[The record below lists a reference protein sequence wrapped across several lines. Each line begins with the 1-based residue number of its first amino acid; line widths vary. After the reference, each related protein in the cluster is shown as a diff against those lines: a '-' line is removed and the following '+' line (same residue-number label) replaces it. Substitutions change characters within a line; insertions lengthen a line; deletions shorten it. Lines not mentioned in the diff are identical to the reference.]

1 MLAVRVLVVLCLAA
15 GAASGQAPGVL
26 RVTVALPDAAQ
37 AQVPIGRHT
46 LLISDNPP
54 TREPRRVVTGAD
66 GTLVV
71 NLTPG
76 SYVVESD
83 RPVAFQG
90 NAYQWTTFVEIVE
103 GRETTLAL
111 TIQNAELLPVSA
123 AGSEPVGAT
132 RAPDPASEIRKWESS
147 LVSVW
152 SPTSLAAGFVVDA
165 RGLVATDRT
174 GLGSAASVA
183 VQLSPTLKVPGR
195 IVVAE
200 ATHDVAIVLV
210 DPSVLKGTIP
220 IPVACPPPAAAALED
235 RDEIETIARSHRG
248 TSDVVRGEITGFH
261 PRGIETDLRLSF
273 GESGGPV
280 FRTDNGTVVG
290 LTSIRADADAR
301 RGDVSVVRAGILCEA
316 ISAARL
322 KLSDAAPLEPTPL
335 PTEPERAYP
344 AETAATATLV
354 TTGASSPPVVS
365 SADFDVT
372 FITPPA
378 VLRARER
385 ADRTGGRS
393 VRAPEAEAR
402 LGRLTDFGSWAEYFA
417 DLPAVLIVRVTPKLV
432 EGFWKRL
439 AREAARTQGAVLPA
453 FRDFKT
459 NFLRL
464 RAACGTAE
472 VSPIHP
478 FVLEHEVDEKRV
490 VREGLYAFGPD
501 AFGPHCASVTLTLS
515 SEQAPEKADT
525 ITIDQRIL
533 AGIWQDFAPY
543 RGTAQ

>member
-1 MLAVRVLVVLCLAA
+1 MLAVRMVVVLFLAA
-15 GAASGQAPGVL
+15 GAASGQATGGL
-26 RVTVALPDAAQ
+26 RVTVALPDATD

-54 TREPRRVVTGAD
+54 TREPRRVVTAAD

-71 NLTPG
+71 NLAPG

-90 NAYQWTTFVEIVE
+90 NAYQWTTFVEIVG

-111 TIQNAELLPVSA
+111 TVENAEILAVTA
-123 AGSEPVGAT
+123 AASDPAGAT
-132 RAPDPASEIRKWESS
+132 RAPDPVSQVRKWESS
-147 LVSVW
+147 VVKVW
-152 SPTSLAAGFVVDA
+152 SPTSLASGFVVDA

-174 GLGSAASVA
+174 GLASATSVA

-195 IVVAE
+195 VLVAE

-210 DPSVLKGTIP
+210 DPGVLKGAA
-220 IPVACPPPAAAALED
+220 PVPVVCPAPAAAALED
-235 RDEIETIARSHRG
+235 RDEIETIAKSHRG

-280 FRTDNGTVVG
+280 FSADDGTVVG

-316 ISAARL
+316 IAAAGL
-322 KLSDAAPLEPTPL
+322 KVSDAAPLEPTPL
-335 PTEPERAYP
+335 PIEPERSYP
-344 AETAATATLV
+344 TGTAETTTLV

-402 LGRLTDFGSWAEYFA
+402 LGRLTDFGSWDEYFA
-417 DLPAVLIVRVTPKLV
+417 DVPAVLIVRVTPKLV

-453 FRDFKT
+453 FRDFTT

-464 RAACGTAE
+464 RALCGAAE
-472 VSPIHP
+472 VNPIHP
-478 FVLEHEVDEKRV
+478 FVLEHAVDEKRV
-490 VREGLYAFGPD
+490 VREGLYAFPPD

-525 ITIDQRIL
+525 IAIDPKIV

-543 RGTAQ
+543 RGAPR

>member
-1 MLAVRVLVVLCLAA
+1 MLVVLLFAS
-15 GAASGQAPGVL
+15 GVASGQAPGVL
-26 RVTVALPDAAQ
+26 RVTVTLSEAAQ
-37 AQVPIGRHT
+37 GQVPIGRHT

-54 TREPRRVVTGAD
+54 TREPRRVVTAAD

-90 NAYQWTTFVEIVE
+90 NAYQWTTFVEIVG

-111 TIQNAELLPVSA
+111 TVQNAEILPVTA
-123 AGSEPVGAT
+123 AASDPVGAT
-132 RAPDPASEIRKWESS
+132 RAPDPASLVRKWESS
-147 LVSVW
+147 VVKVW
-152 SPTSLAAGFVVDA
+152 SPTSLASGFVVDA

-174 GLGSAASVA
+174 GLGSATSVA

-195 IVVAE
+195 ILVAE

-210 DPSVLKGTIP
+210 DPRVLKGAL
-220 IPVACPPPAAAALED
+220 PVPVVCPPPAAAALED
-235 RDEIETIARSHRG
+235 RDEVETIARSHRG
-248 TSDVVRGEITGFH
+248 TSDVVHGEITGFH

-280 FRTDNGTVVG
+280 FSAKDGTVVG
-290 LTSIRADADAR
+290 LTSIRTDEDAR

-316 ISAARL
+316 ISAAGVE
-322 KLSDAAPLEPTPL
+322 LSDAAPLEPTPL
-335 PTEPERAYP
+335 PIEPERNYP
-344 AETAATATLV
+344 AETAATATQV
-354 TTGASSPPVVS
+354 TTGASTPPVVS

-402 LGRLTDFGSWAEYFA
+402 LGRITDFGSWAEYFA

-453 FRDFKT
+453 FTDFKT

-464 RAACGTAE
+464 RASCGAAE
-472 VSPIHP
+472 VNPIHP
-478 FVLEHEVDEKRV
+478 FVLEHAIDDKRV

-501 AFGPHCASVTLTLS
+501 AFGPHCGSVTLTLS
-515 SEQAPEKADT
+515 SERAPEKADT
-525 ITIDQRIL
+525 ISIDQKVL

-543 RGTAQ
+543 RGTNR